1 MVWSLIK
8 AMRPKQ
14 WVKNGAI
21 FAALVFDEKLFVTDF
36 FIRTLLGFLLLS
48 LISGTVYIINDLVD
62 IEKDK
67 LHPKK
72 KYRPIASGALNLQFA
87 KTIAIILPL
96 IILPLSF
103 WLSIPFGGLITLYL
117 VIQVAYSFW
126 LKHVVIIDVMMIAAG
141 FVIRVAA
148 GVVLVEVTRFS
159 PWLYVVTTL
168 LSLFMGFGKR
178 RQELILAQ
186 NGVKNTRAILEHYN
200 LAYLDN
206 MIMIVATSTVMAYAL
221 YTFSAPNL
229 PSSHWMMLTIPFVI
243 YGIFRYMY
251 TLLVLNSGGDP
262 SDTLIE
268 DRPLQLTVVLWG
280 LSVIS
285 ILYFF

>member
-1 MVWSLIK
+1 
-8 AMRPKQ
+8 MRPKQ

-21 FAALVFDEKLFVTDF
+21 FAALIFDEKLFVTDF
-36 FIRTLLGFLLLS
+36 FIRTFLGFLLLS

-62 IEKDK
+62 VEKDR

-72 KYRPIASGALNLQFA
+72 KHRPIASGAVSLSIA
-87 KTIAIILPL
+87 KTAAVMLPI

-103 WLSIPFGGLITLYL
+103 WLSIPFGALVSLYL
-117 VIQVAYSFW
+117 AIQLAYSFK
-126 LKHVVIIDVMMIAAG
+126 LKHIVIIDVMMIAAG

-168 LSLFMGFGKR
+168 LALFMGFGKR
-178 RQELILAQ
+178 RQELLLAQ

-200 LAYLDN
+200 INYLDS
-206 MIMIVATSTVMAYAL
+206 MIMIVATSTVMAYSL

-229 PSSHWMMLTIPFVI
+229 PANHWMMLTIPFVI
-243 YGIFRYMY
+243 YGVFRYMY
-251 TLLVLNSGGDP
+251 TLLVLDSGGDP
-262 SDTLIE
+262 SDTLME
-268 DRPLQLTVVLWG
+268 DHPLQLTVILWG
-280 LSVIS
+280 LSVIA